1 MGFIDHQ
8 QGNQTTAHPYSIAD
22 QRQNVKD
29 RIEEYKRQAGTF
41 DLSPDEKAL
50 VLAHRE
56 AKAKRIEAIVDVIVQ
71 GTGIKTCIARQVYDA
86 LFHQG
91 YLKE

>member
-8 QGNQTTAHPYSIAD
+8 QGNSTTGHPYHVPMGQD
-22 QRQNVKD
+22 TKD